1 MYKKISGT
9 APSLLASPSSSGHN
23 QPLSYFG
30 TKPIITAVAH
40 VLPHCGWLPLHG
52 LSHPAVPRAARR
64 HAGASRRT
72 TATPQRRMAGLS
84 RCPPLPRRSVLRRCT
99 PAPPAV
105 SRAGPRAPRC
115 AEAARKLRRR
125 WAMEE
130 KTTTRMPCPFPV
142 TSAVKYVA
150 TTSLADPSPTR
161 VVRIANRANREAAI
175 RAESRGAQGN
185 PESAQA
191 LFNDTSSAVET

>member
-175 RAESRGAQGN
+175 RAESRGAQ
-185 PESAQA
+185 
-191 LFNDTSSAVET
+191 